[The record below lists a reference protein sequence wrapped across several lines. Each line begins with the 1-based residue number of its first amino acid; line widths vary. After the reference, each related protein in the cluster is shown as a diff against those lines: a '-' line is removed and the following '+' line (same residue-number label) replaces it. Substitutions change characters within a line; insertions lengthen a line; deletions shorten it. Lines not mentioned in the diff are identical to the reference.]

1 MDNDNTSNRNEDSS
15 TYGSEPKVIYE
26 NELDMKLLK
35 HLGL

>member
-1 MDNDNTSNRNEDSS
+1 MDNDNTSRQMRFPLL
-15 TYGSEPKVIYE
+15 GRLGIKRFYE